1 MLIEF
6 EFDIVELLIY
16 QLKLKFETKVV
27 DLNLVQIIIFNHL
40 FKKKIT
46 CKLS

>member
-27 DLNLVQIIIFNHL
+27 DLNLVQIIIFNCL